1 MSFLIFNKR
10 LPVRTLLFVT
20 GESAL
25 IYLAI
30 LLAAFVRFGTT
41 QASFFSSDVLSKALL
56 IMMICQC
63 CLYYNDLYNSKFTE
77 THTELGLRLIKAI
90 GAASIILA
98 IIYFFAPTLIIGGRI
113 FFLSIFFVVL
123 LVLSW
128 RYLYNWVI
136 KKKIFTEKILILGSG
151 DLARKILT
159 EINGQPACG
168 YQVAGV
174 IAMNSS
180 SPTILSEGFPILTWN
195 GQLTKM
201 VDTLF
206 VKKIVVAVEQKRGSL
221 PIKELLSTKMNGTN
235 IVQGESFYEELT
247 GKILV
252 ENINPSWFIFSDG
265 FRKNRKTRLMNRIA
279 GLLMASLGLLLTA
292 PLIAIIAVAI
302 KLDSRGSTIFKQE
315 RCGEGGRTF
324 MLYKFRSMIEN
335 AESASGP
342 TWAGER
348 DERIT
353 RVGRVLRKYRLDEL
367 PQLFNVLKG
376 DMSFVGPRPERPE
389 FVKGLKEIIP
399 YYVERHTVKPGITGW
414 AQVSYRYGA
423 SVHDA
428 TEKLKYDLFYV
439 KNMSLFMDL
448 AIIFRTIKTVLQN
461 HGSR

>member
-41 QASFFSSDVLSKALL
+41 QASFFSSEVLSKALL
-56 IMMICQC
+56 IMMIFQC
-63 CLYYNDLYNSKFTE
+63 CLYYNDLYNSKFTK
-77 THTELGLRLIKAI
+77 THTELGLRLIRAI

-98 IIYFFAPTLIIGGRI
+98 LIYFFVPPLIMGGKI

-136 KKKIFTEKILILGSG
+136 EKKIFTEKILILGSG
-151 DLARKILT
+151 DLAKKILS
-159 EINGQPACG
+159 EINGQPDCG

-180 SPTILSEGFPILTWN
+180 SPNILPEGFPIFTWN
-195 GQLTKM
+195 GKLTEM
-201 VDTLF
+201 VDSLF
-206 VKKIVVAVEQKRGSL
+206 VEKVVVALEEKRGSL
-221 PIKELLSTKMNGTN
+221 PTRELFNTKMNGTN

-247 GKILV
+247 GKLLV

-265 FRKNRKTRLMNRIA
+265 FRKNGKIRLINRMS
-279 GLLMASLGLLLTA
+279 GFLMASLGLVLTA
-292 PLIAIIAVAI
+292 PVMAIIAAAV
-302 KLDSRGSTIFKQE
+302 KLDSRGPIIFKQE
-315 RCGEGGRTF
+315 RCGEGGHTF

-335 AESASGP
+335 AEYASGP
-342 TWAGER
+342 TWTGES
-348 DERIT
+348 DSRIT
-353 RVGRVLRKYRLDEL
+353 RAGRVLRKYRLDEL

-389 FVKGLKEIIP
+389 FVRGLKEVLP
-399 YYVERHTVKPGITGW
+399 YYMERHTVKPGITGW
-414 AQVSYRYGA
+414 AQVCYRYGA

-428 TEKLKYDLFYV
+428 LEKLKYDLFYI
-439 KNMSLFMDL
+439 KNMSLLLDL
-448 AIIFRTIKTVLQN
+448 AILFKTLKIVLQK
-461 HGSR
+461 GGAR

>member
-30 LLAAFVRFGTT
+30 LLAAFVRFGST
-41 QASFFSSDVLSKALL
+41 QTSFLSPHVLSRALL
-56 IMMICQC
+56 IMLICQF
-63 CLYYNDLYNSKFTE
+63 CLYYNDLYNSKFIT
-77 THTELGLRLIKAI
+77 THSELGLRLIKAI
-90 GAASIILA
+90 GSASIILA
-98 IIYFFAPTLIIGGRI
+98 CIYSVVPTLIMGGKI

-123 LVLSW
+123 FVLSW

-136 KKKIFTEKILILGSG
+136 EKKIFTEKILILGSD
-151 DLARKILT
+151 DLARKILS
-159 EINGQPACG
+159 EIKGQTDCG

-174 IAMNSS
+174 ISMNSS
-180 SPTILSEGFPILTWN
+180 SPAILSGGFPIFTWN
-195 GQLTKM
+195 GQLTEM
-201 VDTLF
+201 IDTLF
-206 VKKIVVAVEQKRGSL
+206 VDKIVVAVEEKRGSL
-221 PIKELLSTKMNGTN
+221 PIKELLSTKMKGTN
-235 IVQGESFYEELT
+235 VVQGESFYEELT

-265 FRKNRKTRLMNRIA
+265 FRKNRKTQVINRLA
-279 GLLMASLGLLLTA
+279 GLLMASLSLVLTA
-292 PLIAIIAVAI
+292 PIMAIIAIAI
-302 KLDSRGSTIFKQE
+302 KLDSKGPVVFKQK

-335 AESASGP
+335 AEEITGP
-342 TWAGER
+342 SWAGES
-348 DERIT
+348 DARIT
-353 RVGRVLRKYRLDEL
+353 RSGRILRKYRLDEL

-399 YYVERHTVKPGITGW
+399 YYMERHNVKPGITGW
-414 AQVSYRYGA
+414 AQVCYRYGA

-428 TEKLKYDLFYV
+428 IEKLKYDLFYV

-448 AIIFRTIKTVLQN
+448 AIIFRTMKIVLQKD
-461 HGSR
+461 GAR